1 MLKTHFEFTNL
12 GSELRLSGLRIAQCG
27 KTWNSF
33 SLQPKKWF
41 FKSTQET
48 STSLVR
54 TLLSRNFQT
63 WIPYQ
68 NIPSIGTQSKID
80 LRTRKW
86 QSREVFVQVLYQHPQ
101 LVILQTQ
108 NMSSSSTTS
117 SEISSH
123 LELELKWCDKVAL
136 RQTIVMWQ
144 GAKSETGLIYSLLL
158 QALKLSGGA
167 ALVTLCEI
175 DDLTFHSIHT
185 VLLLLEVKLL
195 LLFT

>member
-1 MLKTHFEFTNL
+1 MNTL
-12 GSELRLSGLRIAQCG
+12 
-27 KTWNSF
+27 
-33 SLQPKKWF
+33 PK
-41 FKSTQET
+41 
-48 STSLVR
+48 
-54 TLLSRNFQT
+54 
-63 WIPYQ
+63 Y
-68 NIPSIGTQSKID
+68 SIGTQSKID

>member
-1 MLKTHFEFTNL
+1 MNTL
-12 GSELRLSGLRIAQCG
+12 
-27 KTWNSF
+27 
-33 SLQPKKWF
+33 PK
-41 FKSTQET
+41 
-48 STSLVR
+48 
-54 TLLSRNFQT
+54 
-63 WIPYQ
+63 Y
-68 NIPSIGTQSKID
+68 SIGTQSKID

-108 NMSSSSTTS
+108 NVSSSSSS